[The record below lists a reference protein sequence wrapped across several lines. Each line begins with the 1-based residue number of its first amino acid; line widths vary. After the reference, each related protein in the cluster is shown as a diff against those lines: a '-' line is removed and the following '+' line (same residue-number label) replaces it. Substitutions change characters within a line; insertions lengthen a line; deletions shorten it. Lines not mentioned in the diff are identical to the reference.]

1 MSAIVVDYMPA
12 WLQGG
17 GTNRGKGGFRENAP
31 NFLGELN
38 RNERKDF
45 IYLFI
50 YFYMVEGPKKPETG
64 LTF

>member
-31 NFLGELN
+31 NFLGEWN

-45 IYLFI
+45 ILFI
-50 YFYMVEGPKKPETG
+50 YLFLHVEWPKKPETG